1 MNKEVTYTCT
11 FVTSVLTPCASCLFS
26 IVVEVLLL
34 QSFDQTST
42 KQREIEGK
50 MQDQRQDKLYNCL
63 LEEALNEG
71 LQCVVW

>member
-11 FVTSVLTPCASCLFS
+11 FVTSVLTPCVPCLFS

-63 LEEALNEG
+63 LEEALNDG